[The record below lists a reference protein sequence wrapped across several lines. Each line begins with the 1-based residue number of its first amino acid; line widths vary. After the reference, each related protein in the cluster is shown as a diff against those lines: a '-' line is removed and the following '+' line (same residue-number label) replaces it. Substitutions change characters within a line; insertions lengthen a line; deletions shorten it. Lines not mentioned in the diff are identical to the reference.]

1 MDGESGFGSAPRS
14 SFGGQMNWLKKLEGL
29 LAAARINAEAPTR
42 PVERSIV
49 ENRYQRAII
58 KRTPVRGRERGI

>member
-1 MDGESGFGSAPRS
+1 MEIIKKIKELARRGPRRIDGEAPRS
-14 SFGGQMNWLKKLEGL
+14 
-29 LAAARINAEAPTR
+29 

-58 KRTPVRGRERGI
+58 KQTPVRGRERGE